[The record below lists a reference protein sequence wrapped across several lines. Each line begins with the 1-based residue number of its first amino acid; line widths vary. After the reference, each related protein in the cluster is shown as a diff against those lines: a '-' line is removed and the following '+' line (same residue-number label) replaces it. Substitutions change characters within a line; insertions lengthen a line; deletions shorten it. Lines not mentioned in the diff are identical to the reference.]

1 MEFLLFCIIFVTAF
15 LVAFKP
21 QKQKLAHILLTVSI
35 LMSVFIWL
43 VATWGM
49 LVPAGNL

>member
-1 MEFLLFCIIFVTAF
+1 MEFLLFCIIFVTAL

-21 QKQKLAHILLTVSI
+21 QKQKLAHILLTISI
-35 LMSVFIWL
+35 LLSLFIWL
-43 VATWGM
+43 IATWGM